1 MQEKKYA
8 IKNWAKDDRPREKLL
23 SKSPQALSNAE
34 LLAILFRSGAND
46 KSAVDLAREI
56 LEITQND
63 LVELARIPVRDLM
76 RIRGVGMAK
85 AVAVAA
91 CLELGRRRQAALPK
105 QLSLI
110 TGSLDAVNF
119 LQTHYSYHSQE
130 LFGILYLNQAHRVK
144 DFSVIHVG
152 GITGTT
158 VDIRL
163 VIKKALER
171 EAVKLILCHNH
182 PSGSLQ
188 PSDADKSITT
198 RISEAAAML
207 DIEVLD
213 HLIISDDG
221 YFSFADNGML

>member
-8 IKNWAKDDRPREKLL
+8 IKNWAEDDRPREKLL

-56 LEITQND
+56 LELTQND

-76 RIRGVGMAK
+76 KIRGVGMAK
-85 AVAVAA
+85 AVTVAA
-91 CLELGRRRQAALPK
+91 CLELGRRRQATLPK

-110 TGSLDAVNF
+110 NGSQDAASF
-119 LQTHYSYHSQE
+119 LKTHYSYHAQE
-130 LFGILYLNQAHRVK
+130 LFGVLYLNQAHRVK
-144 DFSVIHVG
+144 EFSVIHVG

-158 VDIRL
+158 VDVRM

-171 EAVKLILCHNH
+171 DAVKLILCHNH

-188 PSDADKSITT
+188 PSDADKSITS
-198 RISEAAAML
+198 RIIEAAQQL
-207 DIEVLD
+207 DMEVLD

-221 YFSFADNGML
+221 YFSFADNGIL